1 MLKDAATNSQA
12 ISLHDELILAVWFST
27 HWMESRQ
34 GYTSFQKRFHGWGKK
49 LIYQKHLTLL
59 LTRAFL
65 SSCRLMELTI
75 RSFVGL
81 PIICFLELNQ
91 SNLGVNLDSSLNLGS
106 LFDKCIKEQLE
117 DLIDKSSAEKIYKA
131 MI

>member
-1 MLKDAATNSQA
+1 
-12 ISLHDELILAVWFST
+12 
-27 HWMESRQ
+27 
-34 GYTSFQKRFHGWGKK
+34 
-49 LIYQKHLTLL
+49 
-59 LTRAFL
+59 
-65 SSCRLMELTI
+65 MELTI

-81 PIICFLELNQ
+81 LIICFLELNQ
-91 SNLGVNLDSSLNLGS
+91 TNLGVNLDSSLNLGS